1 MSIFVVVLAV
11 TFIKIVAGNLIS
23 LKLALDHNYVFK
35 RPIGLVDYVILLDKH
50 TYILPVTKT
59 TTWVI
64 LLCLFPKEN

>member
-23 LKLALDHNYVFK
+23 LKLALDHK

-59 TTWVI
+59 TI
-64 LLCLFPKEN
+64 

>member
-11 TFIKIVAGNLIS
+11 NFIKIVAGNLIS
-23 LKLALDHNYVFK
+23 LKLALDHK

-59 TTWVI
+59 TTWII